1 MGKSVKAR
9 ERCFLLSTE
18 ATGRHIQ
25 TKQTGGTLDKT
36 LEERVQKHFAEKY
49 SQICWDAQERKL
61 NKFTKGMERIIA
73 KLDKLREERLAHD

>member
-1 MGKSVKAR
+1 M
-9 ERCFLLSTE
+9 
-18 ATGRHIQ
+18 
-25 TKQTGGTLDKT
+25 DKT